1 MIDFVVRITEDT
13 VLFSIQCL
21 VIFDFKYDD
30 DDDDNN
36 DDKDDYMIYNS
47 FYVLFYVME
56 AK

>member
-21 VIFDFKYDD
+21 VIFDFKYDN
-30 DDDDNN
+30 DDDNY